1 MPTNNFQQTDPA
13 INSPYL
19 HGHAVTPSDTVDLA
33 ELPRAIYASK
43 GSTSHCDVSVIL
55 AGDDTPVTFVL
66 ARGEI
71 APIRVKRV
79 MATGTDAT
87 AIVALY

>member
-1 MPTNNFQQTDPA
+1 MSVNNYWQTDPA
-13 INSPYL
+13 INSPYI
-19 HGHAVTPSDTVDLA
+19 HGHVVTPSDTVDLA

-43 GSTSHCDVSVIL
+43 GSSSHSDVSVIL
-55 AGDDTPVTFVL
+55 AGDNTPVTFVL

-71 APIRVKRV
+71 VPVRAKRV